1 MNKRVVAFI
10 VGVVAV
16 LAVIVL
22 GNLARSGAT
31 PSTNSSN
38 QATSST
44 KKVATG
50 KSLIVYFSRTKGVYG
65 GDVKVGHTAQVAQD
79 IQKYTGADMYEIVP
93 KVDYSSNYE
102 QVTKQAQ
109 TEIDENARPAIKTPL
124 PDVSKYDTIYIGS
137 PIWWGQYPMIMF
149 TFFDKENLNGKTII
163 PFTTHAGSGLAN
175 TVETLKQTYL
185 KATVLEGLA
194 VRGTDSSKAAPKVN
208 AWLARLGV
216 QRAK

>member
-1 MNKRVVAFI
+1 M
-10 VGVVAV
+10 VAV

-102 QVTKQAQ
+102 QVTKQ
-109 TEIDENARPAIKTPL
+109 RLMKTPGRRL
-124 PDVSKYDTIYIGS
+124 KTRSRTLAS
-137 PIWWGQYPMIMF
+137 TTRF
-149 TFFDKENLNGKTII
+149 T
-163 PFTTHAGSGLAN
+163 
-175 TVETLKQTYL
+175 
-185 KATVLEGLA
+185 
-194 VRGTDSSKAAPKVN
+194 
-208 AWLARLGV
+208 LGR
-216 QRAK
+216 QFGGASTR

>member
-65 GDVKVGHTAQVAQD
+65 GDVKVGHTAQIAQD

-102 QVTKQAQ
+102 QVTK
-109 TEIDENARPAIKTPL
+109 
-124 PDVSKYDTIYIGS
+124 
-137 PIWWGQYPMIMF
+137 
-149 TFFDKENLNGKTII
+149 
-163 PFTTHAGSGLAN
+163 
-175 TVETLKQTYL
+175 
-185 KATVLEGLA
+185 
-194 VRGTDSSKAAPKVN
+194 
-208 AWLARLGV
+208 
-216 QRAK
+216 

>member
-65 GDVKVGHTAQVAQD
+65 GDVKVGHMAQVAQD

-102 QVTKQAQ
+102 QVTK
-109 TEIDENARPAIKTPL
+109 
-124 PDVSKYDTIYIGS
+124 
-137 PIWWGQYPMIMF
+137 
-149 TFFDKENLNGKTII
+149 
-163 PFTTHAGSGLAN
+163 
-175 TVETLKQTYL
+175 
-185 KATVLEGLA
+185 
-194 VRGTDSSKAAPKVN
+194 
-208 AWLARLGV
+208 
-216 QRAK
+216 